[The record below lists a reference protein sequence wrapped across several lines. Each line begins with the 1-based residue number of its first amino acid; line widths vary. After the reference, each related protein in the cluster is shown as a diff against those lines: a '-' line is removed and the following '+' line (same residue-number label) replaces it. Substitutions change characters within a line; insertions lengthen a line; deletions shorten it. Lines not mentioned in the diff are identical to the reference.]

1 MKDMTVTSE
10 TVVAPET
17 QALPESERPSPL
29 WLQVAQWCLRS
40 GEPATRLAI
49 AQVFGL
55 SLRQAADI
63 MLYITAR
70 RPDVVSAR
78 RVVKVSA
85 GGIRTAMLEVSAIR
99 DEMMPRR
106 GAASQPRRR
115 RSPEPSAAVRE
126 LALGWRWRG
135 EEG

>member
-1 MKDMTVTSE
+1 MKGITVNSDN
-10 TVVAPET
+10 VVAPDT
-17 QALPESERPSPL
+17 QAPPESARLPPL

-78 RVVKVSA
+78 RVVRVSA

-99 DEMMPRR
+99 DEMMPQR
-106 GAASQPRRR
+106 GAVSRPRSR
-115 RSPEPSAAVRE
+115 RSSVFTAEVRA
-126 LALGWRWRG
+126 LALGWRGRG